1 MKKVLSEY
9 YGNGNNRIARVLI
22 ETIGDEKKFYVDYS
36 TKDVWNGMIEK
47 STRWDAED
55 FAEDFVFYN
64 KLPAPIINLVPFNV
78 PDPDT
83 SYENELRSCS
93 FYF

>member
-36 TKDVWNGMIEK
+36 TTDLWMGQEWPIDATVEK
-47 STRWDAED
+47 STERDAED
-55 FAEDFVFYN
+55 FAEDFVLYN
-64 KLPAPIINLVPFNV
+64 KSV
-78 PDPDT
+78 
-83 SYENELRSCS
+83 SE
-93 FYF
+93 

>member
-36 TKDVWNGMIEK
+36 TTDLWISQEWPIDATVEK
-47 STRWDAED
+47 STEQEAED
-55 FAEDFVFYN
+55 FAEDFVLYN
-64 KLPAPIINLVPFNV
+64 KPGP
-78 PDPDT
+78 
-83 SYENELRSCS
+83 
-93 FYF
+93 

>member
-36 TKDVWNGMIEK
+36 TTDLWMGQEWPIDATVEK
-47 STRWDAED
+47 STERDAED
-55 FAEDFVFYN
+55 FAEDFVLYN
-64 KLPAPIINLVPFNV
+64 KPGP
-78 PDPDT
+78 
-83 SYENELRSCS
+83 
-93 FYF
+93 

>member
-36 TKDVWNGMIEK
+36 TTDLWMSQEWPIDATVEK
-47 STRWDAED
+47 STERDAED
-55 FAEDFVFYN
+55 FAEDFVLYN
-64 KLPAPIINLVPFNV
+64 KPV
-78 PDPDT
+78 
-83 SYENELRSCS
+83 SE
-93 FYF
+93 

>member
-36 TKDVWNGMIEK
+36 TTDLWMNPVTDPSMQEWPIDATVEK
-47 STRWDAED
+47 STERDAED
-55 FAEDFVFYN
+55 FAEDFVLYN
-64 KLPAPIINLVPFNV
+64 KSV
-78 PDPDT
+78 
-83 SYENELRSCS
+83 SE
-93 FYF
+93 